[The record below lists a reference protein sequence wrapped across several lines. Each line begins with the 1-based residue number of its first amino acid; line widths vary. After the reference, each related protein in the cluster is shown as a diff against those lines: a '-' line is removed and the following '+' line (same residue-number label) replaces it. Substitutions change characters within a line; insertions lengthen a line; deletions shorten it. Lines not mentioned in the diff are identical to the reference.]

1 MKLTKVI
8 MIAWLSVVG
17 LLANED
23 LIVYKVDNTAG
34 KITTK
39 SIEEVLVKEGY
50 MVLVNRD
57 MNGPF
62 KKQFEKTSF
71 KTYNLLT
78 AYHKKL
84 NASLVTAEEL
94 GGIFTPFSVAI
105 YQKKGEKFLH
115 VSFLSAKVQTKILGK
130 GEKFFKAIEEANK
143 KAFLKAMP
151 GAVVEKLSYEP
162 VPTDKKLITALEVEV
177 DEDEADDNKDELE
190 MVLDSGLKPIGFIKA
205 GFNAY
210 GVDLEEAKNEDFE
223 FYDMY
228 SLCKLK
234 VIYNIAL
241 THPEAGAFAPCTLAI
256 YHKKGSGKTVMAFPN
271 VYNWISTLALK
282 DKAQIALLEKAQK
295 DIVALLT
302 SATE

>member
-1 MKLTKVI
+1 MKLTKII
-8 MIAWLSVVG
+8 MIVWLSAVG

-23 LIVYKVDNTAG
+23 FIIYKVDNKAG

-39 SIEEVLVKEGY
+39 SIEEVLIKEGY

-62 KKQFEKTSF
+62 KKQFEKSSF
-71 KTYNLLT
+71 QTYNLLT

-84 NASLVTAEEL
+84 NVSLVASEEL

-105 YQKKGEKFLH
+105 YQKKGEKFLY
-115 VSFLSAKVQTKILGK
+115 VSFLSAKVQTKIVGK

-162 VPTDKKLITALEVEV
+162 IPTDKKLITSLEVEV

-190 MVLDSGLKPIGFIKA
+190 MVLDSGLKSIGFIKA

-210 GVDLEEAKNEDFE
+210 DVDLEEAKNEDFE

-271 VYNWISTLALK
+271 VYNWISSLALQ
-282 DKAQIALLEKAQK
+282 DKGQIALLEKAQK

-302 SATE
+302 SAVE